1 MSAIESHGG
10 HGGVMLL
17 GLPYFPASDGKGCP
31 ACGAIYPGGHGGYCP
46 YGRYYFDEN
55 GKEVEVTPA

>member
-1 MSAIESHGG
+1 
-10 HGGVMLL
+10 MLL